1 MAFVHLHNHT
11 QYSLLDG
18 AARIKDLIHLAS
30 EYGMPAVAITD
41 HGNMYGVLDFY
52 EEAKKSGI
60 KPIIGMETYII
71 NGSIHSEHDKKK
83 QRYHLTLLVKDLN
96 GYHNLIKLSTIAF
109 LEGHYYKPRLDKKL
123 LKKYANGLIAL
134 SGCMQGEIPQLIL
147 SNKYEKAK
155 KAVQTYKE
163 ILGKDNFY
171 LEIMRLGL
179 QEEKKV
185 NNGLIRLSQET
196 DTPLVCTNDVHYL
209 SKDDSGAHD
218 VLLCI
223 QTGKLLSDDSR
234 MKFNTDQIYFKSDK
248 EMEKLFHDIPEAVEN
263 TVRIAERCNLE
274 IKSDKF
280 LLPKV
285 EIPPQYSDMD
295 EYLRDIVLHAIDK
308 KYPSP
313 PVGGREKIMERVDY
327 ELKVIKDTGF
337 AGYFLVTRDIVAS
350 AREMG
355 VLVGPGRG
363 SAAGSII
370 AYLTDITKIDPL
382 KYDLIFERFL
392 NPERISMPDIDIDFS
407 ATGRGKV
414 IAYIVEKYG
423 RENVSQIITF
433 GTLGAKMVVR
443 DVGRV
448 MGLPQNEIDQIAKM
462 IPARPGITLAVAIKT
477 NPELYE
483 LTKSKEEYTKLLK
496 YALALEGLLR
506 HSGVHAAGLV
516 IAPDNLVNYVPLAK
530 SVKEDCVVT
539 QYEGTWLEKLKLLK
553 LDCLGLKNLTIIEK
567 TLELIKQNYN
577 KKIDIDSIDLND
589 INTYELLCKGDTD
602 GVFQFESPGMRNV
615 IMQIKPNCIDDLAV
629 CTALY
634 RPGPLDSG
642 MHQVYIRRK
651 NNEEQ
656 VTYLHPLLE
665 EILRPTYGV
674 IIYQEQVMQIAN
686 RLAGFSL
693 SEADILR
700 KAMGK
705 KQKRVMNTMKPKFIE
720 GAVKKGVEREIAEE
734 IFALIEK
741 FGHYGF
747 NKSHSVAYS
756 IISYQTA
763 YLKANFPAEFMAALM
778 SVEEDNEKIARFI
791 EDCQNMGIQVIPP
804 DVNKSEYD
812 FSVQNGKIAFGLK
825 AIKNVGQ
832 NAANAIVKAR
842 NKYGVF
848 HNIYEFAEKVDL
860 SHINKSAVESLI
872 AAGAMDSLEGNRAQK
887 YAIIES
893 ALKYGLQK
901 NSERAKGQS
910 SLFENLTALPQNS
923 FPAMPDLKDWDLS
936 YKLQKEKELLGIYTS
951 GNPLMPYKTEID
963 FIKNFSSSDYR
974 LYRSGP
980 PAGGKVSI
988 PETIRM
994 FGIIN
999 SVSKKTD
1006 RNNNI
1011 MAFLDCECFED
1022 KFEVIVFSSK
1032 YPEFSHLLQKNN
1044 IVYIEG
1050 TLSEKEFQDHD
1061 KLRIIANRI
1070 IPIEELREKLS
1081 GNIFFEMEEEAIRRL
1096 ADPDALIKSCFQ
1108 PERGKFRVHFKIK
1121 TKNFGLLH
1129 IASQKYNIFPDKKL
1143 SEFLKDQKDLIKISN
1158 IQYE

>member
-1 MAFVHLHNHT
+1 MAFVHLHTHT

-18 AARIKDLIHLAS
+18 AARIKELIHRAS
-30 EYGMPAVAITD
+30 EYEIPAIAITD

-52 EEAKKSGI
+52 EEAKKVGI
-60 KPIIGMETYII
+60 KPIIGMEAYVI
-71 NGSIHSEHDKKK
+71 NGSIHSDHDKKK

-96 GYHNLIKLSTIAF
+96 GYHNLTKLSTIAF
-109 LEGHYYKPRLDKKL
+109 LDGFYYKPRLDKKL
-123 LKKYANGLIAL
+123 LKKYAGGLIAL
-134 SGCMQGEIPQLIL
+134 SGCMQGEISQLIL
-147 SNKYEKAK
+147 ANNYEKAK
-155 KAVQTYKE
+155 KVVQTYKE
-163 ILGKDNFY
+163 IFGKDNFY
-171 LEIMRLGL
+171 LEIMRLGI
-179 QEEKKV
+179 QEEEKV
-185 NNGLIRLSQET
+185 NTGLIKLSQET
-196 DTPLVCTNDVHYL
+196 DTPLVCTNDIHYL
-209 SKDDSGAHD
+209 SKDDSDAHD

-223 QTGKLLSDDSR
+223 QTGKKLSDESR
-234 MKFNTDQIYFKSDK
+234 MKFNTDQIYFKSES
-248 EMEKLFHDIPEAVEN
+248 EMQELFHDIPEAVEN
-263 TVRIAERCNLE
+263 TVCIADQCNLE
-274 IKSDKF
+274 IRSDKF

-295 EYLRDIVLHAIDK
+295 EYLHDITIKAIDR
-308 KYPSP
+308 KYGSS
-313 PVGGREKIMERVDY
+313 VDREKIMKRVDY
-327 ELKVIKDTGF
+327 ELKIIKDTGF
-337 AGYFLVTRDIVAS
+337 AGYFLVTRDIVAA

-370 AYLTDITKIDPL
+370 AYLTDITRIDPL

-407 ATGRGKV
+407 AAGRGKV

-448 MGLPQNEIDQIAKM
+448 MGLPQDEIDRIAKM
-462 IPARPGITLAVAIKT
+462 IPGMPGITLSIALKT

-483 LTKSKEEYTKLLK
+483 LINSKEEYTKLMK
-496 YALALEGLLR
+496 YALSLEGLLR

-530 SVKEDCVVT
+530 NVKEDCVVT

-577 KKIDIDSIDLND
+577 TQIDIDSIDLND

-602 GVFQFESPGMRNV
+602 GVFQFESAGMRNV
-615 IMQIKPNCIDDLAV
+615 LIQIKPNCIEDLAV

-651 NNEEQ
+651 NNEEK

-674 IIYQEQVMQIAN
+674 IIYQEQAMQIAN

-705 KQKRVMNTMKPKFIE
+705 KQKRVMNKMKPKFIE
-720 GAVKKGVEREIAEE
+720 GAVNNGIEQETAEE

-804 DVNKSEYD
+804 DVNKSGYD
-812 FSVQNGKIAFGLK
+812 FSVQDENIIFGLK

-832 NAANAIVKAR
+832 NAANALVKAR
-842 NKYGVF
+842 NKYGKF
-848 HNIYEFAEKVDL
+848 HNIFEFAEKVDL
-860 SHINKSAVESLI
+860 SHINKSTVESLI
-872 AAGAMDSLEGNRAQK
+872 GAGAMDSLEGNRAQK
-887 YAIIES
+887 YILIES

-910 SLFENLTALPQNS
+910 SLFEDSSALLQNS
-923 FPAMPDLKDWDLS
+923 YPSMPDLKDWDLS

-951 GNPLMPYKTEID
+951 GNPLMPYKVQID
-963 FIKNFSSSDYR
+963 CIKNFSSSDYNR
-974 LYRSGP
+974 YQ
-980 PAGGKVSI
+980 AGDSKVFI
-988 PETIRM
+988 PEKIRM
-994 FGIIN
+994 FGIITG
-999 SVSKKTD
+999 VSKKVD
-1006 RNNNI
+1006 KKNNI

-1032 YPEFSHLLQKNN
+1032 YPELSHWLEKNN

-1061 KLRIIANRI
+1061 KLRIIADKI
-1070 IPIEELREKLS
+1070 IPIEELPEKLS
-1081 GNIFFEMEEEAIRRL
+1081 GDIYFEMDEEAI
-1096 ADPDALIKSCFQ
+1096 DSIDYNSLIKSCFQ
-1108 PERGKFRVHFKIK
+1108 PNRGNFRVHFKIK
-1121 TKNFGLLH
+1121 TKNFGELH
-1129 IASQKYNIFPDKKL
+1129 IASQKYNIFPDRKL
-1143 SEFLKDQKDLIKISN
+1143 SEALEAQNNLIKISN
-1158 IQYE
+1158 IQYKYKNN